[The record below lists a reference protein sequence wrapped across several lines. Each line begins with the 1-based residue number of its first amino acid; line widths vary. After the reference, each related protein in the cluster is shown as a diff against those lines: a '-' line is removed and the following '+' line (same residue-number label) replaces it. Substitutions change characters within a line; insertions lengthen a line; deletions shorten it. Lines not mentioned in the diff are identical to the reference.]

1 MPVTVR
7 IPTPMRKLTDEKKL
21 VEANGS
27 TIAEIIT
34 NLGNR
39 FPQFSERICDENGDV
54 RRFINIYLNDEDIR
68 FLNGKN
74 TLVSDGDVLSI
85 IPAIAGG
92 I

>member
-7 IPTPMRKLTDEKKL
+7 IPTPMRKLTEEQKQ

-27 TIAEIIT
+27 SVAEIIT
-34 NLGNR
+34 NLGER
-39 FPQFSERICDENGDV
+39 FPQLVERICDENGDV
-54 RRFINIYLNDEDIR
+54 RRFINVYLNDEDIR
-68 FLNGKN
+68 FKNGKN